1 MKKYA
6 LVALLSVVALAGCDN
21 DKDKCMKDPT
31 AQGCPRASGN
41 VVSSQSKSWDMN
53 APAKQS
59 DASKPAAAGSAP
71 QSQGK

>member
-1 MKKYA
+1 MKKFA

-21 DKDKCMKDPT
+21 DKNKCIKDPT

-41 VVSSQSKSWDMN
+41 GNIVSSPSKSWDMN
-53 APAKQS
+53 APAK
-59 DASKPAAAGSAP
+59 PADGSAS